1 MKNTD
6 KNKNVGVIVEQG
18 FVAGLGLGFNPV
30 LNKELYPKD
39 KQPAANQK
47 DKNKK

>member
-1 MKNTD
+1 MKNND
-6 KNKNVGVIVEQG
+6 KNKNIGIVTEQG

-30 LNKELYPKD
+30 NNKELYPKD
-39 KQPAANQK
+39 KRIITK